1 MERRLHRFFKECY
14 PAKFLARPKLSL
26 SFLHFSDQLF
36 YMKKKEIKE
45 KARKE
50 IENLEMPDSIRTP
63 GRTWTRYPDNLE
75 EKITSSEN
83 IEAEIGTEGEVKL
96 SLGEEA
102 LKEAGEKAFDL
113 IKTNENKLS
122 AIHAANINSLIYAE
136 VSGNSELHI
145 EYSEER
151 PVISHLIVDVAESAD
166 VTITEETQSKGFNT
180 SFTEI
185 YVGENASVEY
195 GAVENPKSFSYS
207 RRKAITEKYGSI
219 NWLNGIFSGDL
230 NRTKIETILK
240 GDNSE
245 TEMTGVWYPTGE
257 QHHDISLHVRHIGDN
272 TKCDMDSRS
281 VVDDQA
287 RSLYEGLQK
296 VEAGA
301 VDTSS
306 FQDQETLML
315 SDKAESDAS
324 PKLMIEDPNVEAS
337 HAAAAGTVE
346 KDKEHYL
353 ETRGLDEEKA
363 ERLVVKGFFEPVM
376 REIKVPKVKDR
387 IREEVQRKL
396 DEKE

>member
-1 MERRLHRFFKECY
+1 M
-14 PAKFLARPKLSL
+14 KLE
-26 SFLHFSDQLF
+26 
-36 YMKKKEIKE
+36 EI
-45 KARKE
+45 RKE
-50 IENLEMPDSIRTP
+50 SAEKIEGLEMPESIRTP
-63 GRTWTRYPDNLE
+63 GRTWTRYPEDLQE
-75 EKITSSEN
+75 SITSSES
-83 IEAEIGTEGEVKL
+83 IEADIETKGDIKLFTGEK
-96 SLGEEA
+96 A
-102 LKEAGEKAFDL
+102 LEKAGEKAFDL
-113 IKTNENKLS
+113 IKPGENKLN

-136 VSGNSELHI
+136 VSGKSELHI
-145 EYSEER
+145 EYSEDR
-151 PVISHLIVDVAESAD
+151 PVMSHLIVNIKDNAD
-166 VTITEETQSKGFNT
+166 LTVTEETESENFNT

-195 GAVENPKSFSYS
+195 GAVEKPGNFSYS
-207 RRKAITEKYGSI
+207 RRKAITKKYGSI
-219 NWLNGIFSGDL
+219 NWLNGMFEGDL

-245 TEMTGVWYPTGE
+245 SEMTGVWYPTGE

-281 VVDDQA
+281 VVDNRA

-296 VEAGA
+296 VERSA

-324 PKLMIEDPNVEAS
+324 PKLMIENPNVEAS

-346 KDKEHYL
+346 KDKQHYL
-353 ETRGLDEEKA
+353 ESRGLTDEKA

-376 REIKVPKVKDR
+376 REIKVPKVKES

-396 DEKE
+396 NSKE

>member
-1 MERRLHRFFKECY
+1 MTLETTKQKASE
-14 PAKFLARPKLSL
+14 K
-26 SFLHFSDQLF
+26 
-36 YMKKKEIKE
+36 IKE
-45 KARKE
+45 
-50 IENLEMPDSIRTP
+50 LEDPESIRTP
-63 GRTWTRYPDNLE
+63 GRTWTRYPGDIQDS
-75 EKITSSEN
+75 ITSSEN
-83 IEAEIGTEGEVKL
+83 VEADVETSGEVKIFT
-96 SLGEEA
+96 GEKA
-102 LKEAGEKAFDL
+102 LEEAGEKAFDL
-113 IKTNENKLS
+113 IKTDENKLN
-122 AIHAANINSLIYAE
+122 AIHTANINSLIYAE

-145 EYSEER
+145 EYSEDR
-151 PVISHLIVDVAESAD
+151 PVMSHLIVNVEDNAD
-166 VTITEETQSKGFNT
+166 VTVTEEIRSEEFNT

-195 GAVENPKSFSYS
+195 GAVEKPGDFSYS
-207 RRKAITEKYGSI
+207 RRKAITKKYGSI
-219 NWLNGIFSGDL
+219 NWLNGMFEGDL
-230 NRTKIETILK
+230 NRTKIETVLK

-245 TEMTGVWYPTGE
+245 SEMTGVWYPTGK

-281 VVDDQA
+281 VVDHRA

-296 VEAGA
+296 VERSA

-346 KDKEHYL
+346 KDKQHYL
-353 ETRGLDEEKA
+353 ESRGLTDDKA

-376 REIKVPKVKDR
+376 REIKVPRVKES
-387 IREEVQRKL
+387 IRAEVQRKL

>member
-1 MERRLHRFFKECY
+1 MKIKQVKE
-14 PAKFLARPKLSL
+14 A
-26 SFLHFSDQLF
+26 
-36 YMKKKEIKE
+36 EE
-45 KARKE
+45 KISE
-50 IENLEMPDSIRTP
+50 LEMPESIRTP
-63 GRTWTRYPDNLE
+63 GRTWTRYPEDIVDIE
-75 EKITSSEN
+75 ETEYVKPDIDSKGD
-83 IEAEIGTEGEVKL
+83 IEVFT
-96 SLGEEA
+96 GEEA
-102 LKEAGEKAFDL
+102 AEKAGKNLFDL
-113 IKTNENKLS
+113 IKQDENKLN
-122 AIHAANINSLIYAE
+122 ALHAANINALIYAE
-136 VSGNSELHI
+136 VSGEAELHI
-145 EYSEER
+145 EYQNEGS
-151 PVISHLIVDVAESAD
+151 VLSHLVVNATKNSEL
-166 VTITEETQSKGFNT
+166 TLTEETKTKEFNT

-195 GAVENPKSFSYS
+195 GAVEKPADFSYS

-219 NWLNGIFSGDL
+219 NWLNGMFRGEL

-245 TEMTGVWYPTGE
+245 TGMTGVWYPTGQ

-281 VVDDQA
+281 VVDHKA

-296 VEAGA
+296 VEQKA

-337 HAAAAGTVE
+337 HAAATGTIE
-346 KDKEHYL
+346 KNKQHYL
-353 ETRGLDEEKA
+353 ESRGLNDEQA

-376 REIKVPKVKDR
+376 TQINAPRIKQS
-387 IREEVQRKL
+387 IRKEVQRKL
-396 DEKE
+396 NQK